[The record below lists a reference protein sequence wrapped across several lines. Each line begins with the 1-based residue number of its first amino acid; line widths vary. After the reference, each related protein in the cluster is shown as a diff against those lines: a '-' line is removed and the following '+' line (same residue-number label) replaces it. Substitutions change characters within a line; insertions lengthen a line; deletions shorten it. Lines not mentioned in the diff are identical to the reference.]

1 MATHHIQYVAIRTHT
16 RARQARRRPATA
28 GRSDSLPVGVG
39 ELRDHRL
46 ELRYPEQHHVEKH
59 YQEHQDK
66 AFFEPLVEY
75 LTDSPVVATV
85 LSGTDAVNTTR
96 RIIGDT
102 DPATASAETI
112 RGELGTDSM
121 EQADAEGRALQN
133 LVHASADPADAAR
146 EISLW
151 FPDHESVE

>member
-1 MATHHIQYVAIRTHT
+1 MSQSERTLVLVKPDGVQRQLVGQILSRLESANFAI
-16 RARQARRRPATA
+16 TA
-28 GRSDSLPVGVG
+28 
-39 ELRDHRL
+39 L